1 MKKLVSAVLL
11 LIFSFGCKGVKVGVN
26 ENTSDPFE
34 GKRSFNDF
42 MTIQKNHSI
51 YNEKTLTELPSW
63 PEEYK
68 IHGDLRQWE
77 KVVYKGE
84 ELVGA
89 IWMSKSGK
97 LKVDGY
103 PYDQFVLVIEGKVTL
118 QPEGEKEKTYF
129 PGDVFFVPKNY
140 AGTWDMPSDYKE
152 LIVVERKAWDTFGE

>member
-1 MKKLVSAVLL
+1 MKKLVSALL
-11 LIFSFGCKGVKVGVN
+11 LIMCCFGCKGIKVG
-26 ENTSDPFE
+26 EKE
-34 GKRSFNDF
+34 GIVSSIDTKRDF
-42 MTIQKNHSI
+42 MNFNTIQKNHSI
-51 YNEKTLTELPSW
+51 YNEKTLTALPSW

-68 IHGDLRQWE
+68 LHGDLRQWE

-103 PYDQFVLVIEGKVTL
+103 PYDQFVLVIDGKVKL
-118 QPEGEKEKTYF
+118 QPEGQEEKIYF

-140 AGTWDMPSDYKE
+140 AGTWDMPTDYKE
-152 LIVVERKAWDTFGE
+152 LIVVERKAWDAFGE